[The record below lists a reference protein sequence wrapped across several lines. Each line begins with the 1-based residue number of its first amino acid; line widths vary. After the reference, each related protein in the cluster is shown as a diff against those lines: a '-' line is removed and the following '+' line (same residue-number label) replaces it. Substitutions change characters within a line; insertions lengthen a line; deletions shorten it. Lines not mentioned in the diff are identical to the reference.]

1 MFLNGDIWKIKL
13 YPVRGSEQDGV
24 RPCVIVSPNTMN
36 DALST
41 IIVIPLTSQL
51 KNWPTRIEV
60 MFDNINGQACIEH
73 IRSVS
78 KERFIEKLGSV
89 TDIELA
95 IIQKRLQ
102 ATFSS

>member
-1 MFLNGDIWKIKL
+1 MFLNGEIWKIKL
-13 YPVRGSEQDGV
+13 HPVRGSEQDGV
-24 RPCVIVSPNTMN
+24 RPCIIVSPNSMN
-36 DALST
+36 VALST

-60 MFDNINGQACIEH
+60 KFDNIDGQACIEH

-78 KERFIEKLGSV
+78 KERFLEKLGNI